1 MNRHSP
7 LRNVPRGLYDLFTYR
22 GELFQALWPEYLRDD
37 DTSLDFIRN
46 RIRFWADPL
55 RKHGAQLPLS
65 SEFFRTHFPDVSLTE
80 TPAPKILR
88 DF

>member
-1 MNRHSP
+1 MIFSP
-7 LRNVPRGLYDLFTYR
+7 TVASSFRLCGQNTCATY
-22 GELFQALWPEYLRDD
+22 

-55 RKHGAQLPLS
+55 RKHGAQLPFS
-65 SEFFRTHFPDVSLTE
+65 SEFFRAHFPDVSLTE